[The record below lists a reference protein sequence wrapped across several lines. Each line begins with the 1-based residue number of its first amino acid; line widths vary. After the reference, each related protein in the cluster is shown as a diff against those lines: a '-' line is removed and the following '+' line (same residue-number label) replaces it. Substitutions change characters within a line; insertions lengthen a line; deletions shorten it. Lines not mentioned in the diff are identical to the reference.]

1 MKAEITALKGMI
13 QSIVYVPESADRII
27 EFTSLKVAE
36 TSQYTTGISSAQTW
50 HEVGN
55 TLEKKVR
62 FRVSPASA
70 VAELTKADS
79 KYTITT
85 DAQVLTR
92 AAGVFTVGAVKAVA
106 NEPNL
111 IEVTLKKASAI
122 EDKGF
127 AVALTVIGLSL
138 IHI

>member
-1 MKAEITALKGMI
+1 MQDALQKEIDAIKGMI
-13 QSIVYVPESADRII
+13 QSIVYVPESADRIV

-36 TSQYTTGISSAQTW
+36 TSQYTTGINTAQTW

-111 IEVTLKKASAI
+111 IEVTLKKQALSKA
-122 EDKGF
+122 KG
-127 AVALTVIGLSL
+127 LP
-138 IHI
+138 